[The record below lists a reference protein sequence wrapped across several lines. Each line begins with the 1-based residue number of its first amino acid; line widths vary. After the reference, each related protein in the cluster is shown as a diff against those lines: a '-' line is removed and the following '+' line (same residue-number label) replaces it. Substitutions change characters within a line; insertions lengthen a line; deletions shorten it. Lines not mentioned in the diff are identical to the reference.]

1 MWLRKRMTKRTLKTY
16 PIVIRQ
22 SRYSGVY
29 EGGAW
34 IATAST
40 PAIPEPMFFDY
51 LTGDDEDAID
61 LFLSHGADLIGR
73 GDTPNDALHDL
84 ERRLKEARLL

>member
-1 MWLRKRMTKRTLKTY
+1 MTKRTLKTY

-22 SRYSGVY
+22 SRYLGVY
-29 EGGAW
+29 EGGSW

-51 LTGDDEDAID
+51 MTGDDEDAID
-61 LFLSHGADLIGR
+61 LFLSRGAELIGR
-73 GDTPNDALHDL
+73 GDTPNDALVDL
-84 ERRLKEARLL
+84 ERRLEKAGLL

>member
-1 MWLRKRMTKRTLKTY
+1 MWLRKRMTKRARSTY

-22 SRYSGVY
+22 ARYSGVY

-40 PAIPEPMFFDY
+40 PAIPEPEFFDY
-51 LTGDDEDAID
+51 LTGDDEDALD
-61 LFLSHGADLIGR
+61 LFLSRGACLIGR
-73 GDTPNDALHDL
+73 GDTPNDALVDL
-84 ERRLKEARLL
+84 ERRLKEVGLL